1 MAHLWFQK
9 LSRPAII
16 AHRGASLDAPE
27 NSLAAFELAVKQGA
41 DAIELDVMLCATG
54 EPIVIHDPTVNRTT
68 NGTGE
73 VARLSL
79 SALKE
84 LDAGSWF
91 DAEFAGERLPTLDEV
106 FRRVGRDILINVE
119 LKNYQRP
126 LDGLPGAVA
135 GVVRERG
142 LEARVWFSSFNPIG
156 LRRIRRLLPDSPGGL
171 LLTRGGERPFI
182 RRAAAWITRYDA
194 VHPEFSDL
202 SEDYVRRLHLE
213 GLPVFTYTVNDPGD
227 IRRTAA
233 MGVDG
238 IITDNPTLARRVVRS
253 LADADEMAEN

>member
-1 MAHLWFQK
+1 LAHLWFQK
-9 LSRPAII
+9 LPRPAII
-16 AHRGASLDAPE
+16 AHRGASLNAPE
-27 NSLAAFELAVKQGA
+27 NTLAAFALAVQQGA
-41 DAIELDVMLCATG
+41 DAIELDVKLCATG
-54 EPIVIHDPTVNRTT
+54 EPVVIHDRTVDRTT

-106 FRRVGRDILINVE
+106 FRRVGRDTLINVE
-119 LKNYQRP
+119 LTNYQRP
-126 LDGLPGAVA
+126 LDGLPKAVA
-135 GVVRERG
+135 GVVRDRG
-142 LEARVWFSSFNPIG
+142 LEARVWFSSFNLIS
-156 LRRIRRLLPDSPGGL
+156 LRRIRRLLPDTPGGL
-171 LLTRGGERPFI
+171 LLVRGGERPFI
-182 RRAAAWITRYDA
+182 RRVAAWITPYDA

-202 SEDYVRRLHLE
+202 SEDYIRRIHLE
-213 GLPVFTYTVNDPGD
+213 GRPVFTYTVNDPED

-238 IITDNPTLARRVVRS
+238 IFTDDPTVARLVVRS